1 MKLDVL
7 SFEEIERKDAE
18 KRERKKEVLI
28 RILNLLSKKI
38 SIAYSMGRKETIVEI
53 PEMIFGYPS
62 YRISFVTVYMNKQLQ
77 NLGYSTSI
85 LGPGLVHV
93 SWVVHNVKNIKINE
107 RRKKTIAEPDPELHA
122 LANLKKTAN
131 QLRKKYISK

>member
-7 SFEEIERKDAE
+7 SFEDIERKNAE
-18 KRERKKEVLI
+18 KRNIKKEVLI

-38 SIAYSMGRKETIVEI
+38 SIAYSMGKKETILEI

-62 YRISFVTVYMNKQLQ
+62 YSLYFVTVFMNKQLQ
-77 NLGYSTSI
+77 NLGYATSI
-85 LGPGLVHV
+85 LGVGLIHV
-93 SWVVHNVKNIKINE
+93 SWVSHNVKNIKLGE
-107 RRKKTIAEPDPELHA
+107 KKRKVAIEPDSDLSA
-122 LANLKKTAN
+122 LANLKKTAE